1 MVDLKRSLK
10 EAVKKLAY
18 STSVDQLK
26 KRGVKRVSVL
36 GLDRIVSLVEEAV
49 HRSLQHR
56 LLSSEREA
64 VVDATKEEFLR
75 LLKSNEE
82 LREKQERSQEEA
94 DNLRIELQRLR
105 QQLDERLEEARVQAL
120 SSYDGENAAILEKVR
135 MVVGSLQAHELPPRQ
150 LQERV
155 LELVMDV
162 VAGERREVGG
172 CAGGRPRPRDRSAAA
187 ADLEADAVARD
198 HRAAVDAGLGD
209 EGRRRGPLVDL
220 SRGPGAA
227 RRRSASREEEG
238 ADGGDLRRQSP
249 AAEEVLIR
257 GPAQGGLRGPLSR
270 RNDERRR

>member
-162 VAGERREVGG
+162 VAGERREVE
-172 CAGGRPRPRDRSAAA
+172 AAQAAVRDREIDLLQRRISKLTQSLETTEQRLTQVSAMK
-187 ADLEADAVARD
+187 DVEE
-198 HRAAVDAGLGD
+198 GLSSIYREVQGLRD
-209 EGRRRGPLVDL
+209 EGQRAEKKKELMAGIF
-220 SRGPGAA
+220 AA
-227 RRRSASREEEG
+227 NLQLQKKS
-238 ADGGDLRRQSP
+238 
-249 AAEEVLIR
+249 
-257 GPAQGGLRGPLSR
+257 
-270 RNDERRR
+270 